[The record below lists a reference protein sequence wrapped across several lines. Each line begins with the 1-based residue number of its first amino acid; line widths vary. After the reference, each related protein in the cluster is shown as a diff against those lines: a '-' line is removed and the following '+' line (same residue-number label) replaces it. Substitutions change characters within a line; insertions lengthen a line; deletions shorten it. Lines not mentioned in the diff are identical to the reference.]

1 MITKEEIEKKITE
14 YPIFEY
20 AFFDPAE
27 LNFHQAVRTICKNE
41 CPQYGKSWSCPPAVG
56 TLDECKGRCTSYDH
70 AFIFST
76 ISEVSDILNMD
87 EMLSTREEHIQI
99 VNQIKKNVFSENDD
113 ILILTAESCAICD
126 KCAYPDEACRH
137 LDKMYPCIE
146 SQTISVT
153 DICEKHN
160 LSFFNGYNVVTW
172 FGMILF

>member
-1 MITKEEIEKKITE
+1 MITKEGIEKKITE

-20 AFFDPAE
+20 AFFETAE
-27 LNFHQAVRTICKNE
+27 LNFYEAVRTICKNE
-41 CPQYGKSWSCPPAVG
+41 CPQYGESWSCPPGVG
-56 TLDECKGRCTSYDH
+56 TLEECQARCISYDH

-87 EMLSTREEHIQI
+87 DVLSTRREHIQI
-99 VNQIKKNVFSENDD
+99 VDRIKKNVFAEDDD
-113 ILILTAESCAICD
+113 ILILTAESCDLCHT
-126 KCAYPDEACRH
+126 CTYPDQPCAH
-137 LDKMYPCIE
+137 LDRMYPCIE
-146 SQTISVT
+146 SHTISVT